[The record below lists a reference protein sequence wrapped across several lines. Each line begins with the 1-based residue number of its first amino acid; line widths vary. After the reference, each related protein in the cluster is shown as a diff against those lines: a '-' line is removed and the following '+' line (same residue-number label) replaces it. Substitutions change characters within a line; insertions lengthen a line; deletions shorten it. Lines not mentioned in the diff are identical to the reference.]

1 MPIFE
6 YQCQQCGHVFEV
18 LTRRVG
24 RVDTPACPECGR
36 SEVERLLSAF
46 TGRMG
51 SGAGCASTASGIG

>member
-6 YQCQQCGHVFEV
+6 YQCQKCGHVFEV
-18 LTRRVG
+18 LTRG
-24 RVDTPACPECGR
+24 AGTVDTPACPECGS